1 MEPTKTC
8 LIDPPI
14 TSTERLKTG
23 AGTLRT
29 KPNPGRAEFFAL
41 PAFFSPFSGDYYY
54 LCVFSALGVILAF
67 VWWLAL
73 LQKTISIDEGLLYL
87 ISYTC

>member
-41 PAFFSPFSGDYYY
+41 PAFFAPFRGYYSS
-54 LCVFSALGVILAF
+54 LCGFAALREILPF
-67 VWWLAL
+67 VGWLAL
-73 LQKTISIDEGLLYL
+73 LEKPFASDEGLRY
-87 ISYTC
+87 